1 MLTMNTQH
9 RRGGDRAMWQV
20 AVGQPL
26 APLTPG
32 WHVNSAVE
40 VEGCCVWAPLSKVD
54 LASEGE
60 RGQR

>member
-1 MLTMNTQH
+1 
-9 RRGGDRAMWQV
+9 MWQV